1 LSAGRLWRIDRA
13 STLCYITFMRPRR
26 AQKQIVIR
34 SDYAAERLKLLTRGG
49 KSQAVVVEEAL
60 ANVEVGEVEKGF
72 NQELYDALMDISKRG
87 ANEKWR
93 YASMAEF
100 DAAEYDER
108 GNPR

>member
-1 LSAGRLWRIDRA
+1 VSRAASIDRT
-13 STLCYITFMRPRR
+13 STPCYIIAMRPRR

-60 ANVEVGEVEKGF
+60 ARLPVTEVEKGF
-72 NQELYDALMDISKRG
+72 DQELYDALTDIGRRG
-87 ANEKWR
+87 TKVQWR

>member
-1 LSAGRLWRIDRA
+1 
-13 STLCYITFMRPRR
+13 MRPRR

-34 SDYAAERLKLLTRGG
+34 SDYAAQRLKLLTRGG
-49 KSQAVVVEEAL
+49 KSQVAIVEEAL
-60 ANVEVGEVEKGF
+60 AKVPVPEPQTGF
-72 NQELYDALMDISKRG
+72 NQKLYDALMDISKRG
-87 ANEKWR
+87 AHAERK